1 MFCSGTL
8 LKTVDQKAAFQ
19 IALRN
24 CAKEV
29 REEPGY
35 IENFA
40 EKQKHVVEHKKITAN
55 HKTQAPQVNDFCV
68 SLPMGR

>member
-8 LKTVDQKAAFQ
+8 LKTVDQKAIFQ

-29 REEPGY
+29 REEPGQ

-40 EKQKHVVEHKKITAN
+40 EKQKHVVEHKKITAT
-55 HKTQAPQVNDFCV
+55 HKTQAPKVNDFCV